1 MLGNM
6 PFAAASTGLVEGS
19 PLLSAKQQVSPREV
33 EERMIDTTPPQSL
46 FVKCP
51 GSKVRCYVRVR
62 VGAIIRLLTLILLPG
77 RA

>member
-1 MLGNM
+1 
-6 PFAAASTGLVEGS
+6 
-19 PLLSAKQQVSPREV
+19 
-33 EERMIDTTPPQSL
+33 MIDTTPPQSL

-51 GSKVRCYVRVR
+51 GSKVRFYR

>member
-1 MLGNM
+1 
-6 PFAAASTGLVEGS
+6 
-19 PLLSAKQQVSPREV
+19 
-33 EERMIDTTPPQSL
+33 MIDTTPPQSL

-51 GSKVRCYVRVR
+51 GSKVRFYVRVR